1 MVHLW
6 ISLHQVAPQGE
17 DLGGVVA
24 QWEAVVV
31 ISGVGVVVDL
41 EVDVVVVEEGVA
53 ATIGKLNGS

>member
-24 QWEAVVV
+24 QWEV
-31 ISGVGVVVDL
+31 VVVDL

>member
-24 QWEAVVV
+24 QWEVVVVV
-31 ISGVGVVVDL
+31 ISGVGVVDL

>member
-31 ISGVGVVVDL
+31 VISGAGVVDL